1 MPDEQLELDL
11 EVFDISRV
19 KGATAK
25 WPKPNKRVRAEEIS
39 HPGIIPDLREGPFQ
53 PIDGWRDDGGDS
65 AGGWT
70 DDELKSLRDDEEIG
84 YEGER

>member
-1 MPDEQLELDL
+1 MAKERQEILE

-25 WPKPNKRVRAEEIS
+25 WPKARKEPPIERT
-39 HPGIIPDLREGPFQ
+39 HPETTPDLRSGPFE
-53 PIDGWRDDGGDS
+53 PLDGWQ
-65 AGGWT
+65 
-70 DDELKSLRDDEEIG
+70 DEEIG

>member
-1 MPDEQLELDL
+1 MPDEQLNLD

-25 WPKPNKRVRAEEIS
+25 WPKARKEARSEPD
-39 HPGIIPDLREGPFQ
+39 HPATIPDLREGPFE
-53 PIDGWRDDGGDS
+53 PLDGW
-65 AGGWT
+65 
-70 DDELKSLRDDEEIG
+70 RDDEEIG